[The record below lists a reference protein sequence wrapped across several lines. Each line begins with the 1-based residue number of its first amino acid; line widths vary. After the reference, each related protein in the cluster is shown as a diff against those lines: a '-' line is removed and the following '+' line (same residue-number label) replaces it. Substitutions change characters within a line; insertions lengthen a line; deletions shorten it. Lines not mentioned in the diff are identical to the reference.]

1 MPRYKTNWD
10 RDMRSTIEH
19 RENAMKFDRVL
30 VPLDGSPLAE
40 MALPKATALL
50 SDSPSATLILLRA
63 VEAPTLPWVD
73 PTEAQFA
80 VVREAEEY
88 LEAVATR
95 LRNEGLPRVATSVWY
110 SSAARAIVEAAGVRR
125 VNLIVMSTH
134 GRSGLCRVVRG
145 SVAESVLRGTPTP
158 ILLVS
163 AAGARVETPRR
174 TTAGRSEGTRHS
186 YVAARG
192 IRPSSWQFG
201 EAVGRRSVLSRRQ
214 R

>member
-1 MPRYKTNWD
+1 
-10 RDMRSTIEH
+10 
-19 RENAMKFDRVL
+19 MKFDRVL

-40 MALPKATALL
+40 MALPKAIAML

-63 VEAPTLPWVD
+63 AEARTVPCVD

-88 LEAVATR
+88 LEAVAAR
-95 LRNEGLPRVATSVWY
+95 LRNEGIPRVGTSVWY
-110 SSAARAIVEAAGVRR
+110 CSAARAIVEAAGVRR

-145 SVAESVLRGTPTP
+145 SVAESVLRGTRTP

-163 AAGARVETPRR
+163 AAGPNVETPRR
-174 TTAGRSEGTRHS
+174 STAGRSEGTGDS
-186 YVAARG
+186 YVERAGSGRHRG
-192 IRPSSWQFG
+192 SPGRPFAG
-201 EAVGRRSVLSRRQ
+201 AVCRPAGQ